1 MTRSRRIT
9 RYKARTQ
16 AQFNSLLVQARWDS
30 MTEAERVALLLT
42 DETMGAAAY
51 SSLVQRMST
60 STYDELSVLQRE
72 AVDSLLLKEA
82 A

>member
-1 MTRSRRIT
+1 MKSKRIT
-9 RYKARTQ
+9 RHKARTQ
-16 AQFNSLLVQARWDS
+16 AQLDSLLVQARWDS
-30 MTEAERVALLLT
+30 MTEAERVDLLLT
-42 DETMGAAAY
+42 DETMGAY

-72 AVDSLLLKEA
+72 AVDYLLIKEA